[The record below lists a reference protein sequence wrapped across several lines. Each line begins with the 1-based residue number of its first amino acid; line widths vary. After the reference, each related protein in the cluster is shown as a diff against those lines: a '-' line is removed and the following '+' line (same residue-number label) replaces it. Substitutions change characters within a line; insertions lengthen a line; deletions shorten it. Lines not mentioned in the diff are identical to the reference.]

1 MRKLLVAL
9 VAGVVVTVPAV
20 IGLFGNAS
28 FAQRLPLRSPAS
40 SSSPSET
47 DSPEPGDDHGGD
59 RPAGVSDDAPGDDH
73 GGDRPAGVSDD
84 APGDDH
90 GGDRARSSEDN
101 SGRGSDS
108 SGSDD
113 SNTTNSSRSS
123 GLGQLGRAARARAA
137 PARTTRADTRT
148 TTRGT
153 TQVATDPT
161 TDPATPEESPSAPAA
176 VGDVSV
182 LADELLGPAEP
193 AVSEAGLGADTSDPE
208 SGATTPRWVTLG
220 EPGGPQHRE
229 PLLSPRRVL
238 VLLAVG
244 VVGALLFV
252 GVVGTLAARQLAE
265 REAVNDAATMADIL
279 AEAVVQPAL
288 TEGLFTGD
296 PVSIAAFDE
305 VVHDQLLSPGKIV
318 RVKVWSADGLVL
330 YADESQLIG
339 RTFPLGEEQKSALDR
354 KETVA
359 DVSHLDSSEN
369 AFEDGER
376 ALEVYRPVWTPDKQ
390 TALFELYASYDPV
403 GERTTQL
410 WRGFAGVTASSLLLL
425 VVIVAPLV
433 WALVKRLRRA
443 EEQHIEL
450 LQRAVDASAD
460 ERRRIAASLHDG
472 PVQELAATSF
482 TVAGASATASVH
494 GQTALARDLDAAAAA
509 VRSSI
514 RSLRTLLVDIYPA
527 SLARSGIVA
536 ALLDLAQTT
545 RRDDLVVR
553 VDATDEDDLAMSTDA
568 QRLVHRV
575 AQECLRNAAKH
586 AGPATVIVSLHRD
599 GPASVTLDV
608 VDDGAGF
615 DVAEVLGAAQ
625 GGHLGLHLLADAA
638 SVPGALLQVSTAP
651 GRGTHWRLVL
661 DGELGAVS

>member
-1 MRKLLVAL
+1 M
-9 VAGVVVTVPAV
+9 
-20 IGLFGNAS
+20 
-28 FAQRLPLRSPAS
+28 
-40 SSSPSET
+40 
-47 DSPEPGDDHGGD
+47 
-59 RPAGVSDDAPGDDH
+59 
-73 GGDRPAGVSDD
+73 
-84 APGDDH
+84 
-90 GGDRARSSEDN
+90 
-101 SGRGSDS
+101 
-108 SGSDD
+108 
-113 SNTTNSSRSS
+113 
-123 GLGQLGRAARARAA
+123 
-137 PARTTRADTRT
+137 
-148 TTRGT
+148 
-153 TQVATDPT
+153 ATDPT

-176 VGDVSV
+176 AGDVSV

-193 AVSEAGLGADTSDPE
+193 AVSTAGLGVDASDPE
-208 SGATTPRWVTLG
+208 AGVTTPHWVTLG
-220 EPGGPQHRE
+220 EPGGPQHHE

-238 VLLAVG
+238 VLLAAG
-244 VVGALLFV
+244 VVGALLVV

-265 REAVNDAATMADIL
+265 REAINDAATMAGVL
-279 AEAVVQPAL
+279 AEAVVEPSL
-288 TEGLFTGD
+288 TDGLLTGD
-296 PVSIAAFDE
+296 PAAIAAFDRVAQE
-305 VVHDQLLSPGKIV
+305 QLLSQSIV
-318 RVKVWSADGLVL
+318 RVKLWSSEGRVL

-339 RTFPLGEEQKSALDR
+339 RTFALTNGQLLALADNGS
-354 KETVA
+354 TVA
-359 DVSHLDSSEN
+359 DVSDLDESEN
-369 AFEDGER
+369 AFESDDR
-376 ALEVYRPVWTPDKQ
+376 AVEVYRPVRTPSGQDV
-390 TALFELYASYDPV
+390 LFEMYASYDPV
-403 GERTTQL
+403 GDRTTQL

-433 WALVKRLRRA
+433 WALVRRLRRA

-494 GQTALARDLDAAAAA
+494 GQGALARDLDAAAAA

-553 VDATDEDDLAMSTDA
+553 VDAADEDDLALSTDA
-568 QRLVHRV
+568 QRLVHRI

-615 DVAEVLGAAQ
+615 DVTEVLGAVRE
-625 GGHLGLHLLADAA
+625 GHLGLQLLADAA
-638 SVPGALLQVSTAP
+638 SVPGALLQVSTVP

-661 DGELGAVS
+661 DGELGAAS